1 MISLAQAGRV
11 SQNSAAQPRV
21 DLFAGR
27 PARMKVEIYD
37 QVYNVAGDLEPAYV
51 EQLAKYV
58 DLRMRQVARGTGA
71 VDSVKVAVLAAL
83 SIADELHAL
92 RQSRENNDKALRA
105 GAERCLKMIDRAL
118 QQSS

>member
-1 MISLAQAGRV
+1 
-11 SQNSAAQPRV
+11 
-21 DLFAGR
+21 
-27 PARMKVEIYD
+27 MKVEIYD

-83 SIADELHAL
+83 SIADELHNL
-92 RQSRENNDKALRA
+92 RQNREKDEAVLRA
-105 GAERCLKMIDRAL
+105 NAERCLKLIDRAL
-118 QQSS
+118 QQTA

>member
-1 MISLAQAGRV
+1 
-11 SQNSAAQPRV
+11 
-21 DLFAGR
+21 
-27 PARMKVEIYD
+27 MKVEIYD

-83 SIADELHAL
+83 SIADELHNL
-92 RQSRENNDKALRA
+92 RQNRDKDEAPLRA
-105 GAERCLKMIDRAL
+105 NAERCLKLIDRAL
-118 QQSS
+118 QQTA